1 MSDADRLLEGEITM
15 SQRVI
20 SQKTYVQENVLRS
33 ALWRAALGSAP
44 DPIPVNEIPQIFA
57 IRYSRDW
64 DFEILG
70 LEHSFFSKNTRSR
83 TIPDFFYITPKNFIR
98 RLT

>member
-1 MSDADRLLEGEITM
+1 MSDANRLLEGEITM

-64 DFEILG
+64 DFEIFGAQL
-70 LEHSFFSKNTRSR
+70 FFEEYQIKNHPRLLL
-83 TIPDFFYITPKNFIR
+83 YYPKK
-98 RLT
+98 LHP

>member
-57 IRYSRDW
+57 SRNTLFPGLGSLGIGAQLF
-64 DFEILG
+64 FEEYQI
-70 LEHSFFSKNTRSR
+70 KNHPRLLL
-83 TIPDFFYITPKNFIR
+83 YYPKK
-98 RLT
+98 LHP